1 MATSKRNTTNDALL
15 VETATTLKIMNE
27 RLFGGVG
34 QADGGALHFI
44 MGQHEKLAARME
56 VNKQELLDRVDTK
69 KAETDLAVK
78 TVADAQSMLDRKVTR
93 FTTVAA
99 TVNTLFLGAMAAL
112 GFYHKVHIGQ

>member
-1 MATSKRNTTNDALL
+1 MTPSKRNTTNDALL
-15 VETATTLKIMNE
+15 VETATTMKIMNE

-44 MGQHEKLAARME
+44 MSQHEKLATRME
-56 VNKQELLDRVDTK
+56 TDKQELLDRIDVK
-69 KAETDLAVK
+69 KTETDLAVK
-78 TVADAQSMLDRKVTR
+78 IVADAQNMLDQKVNR

-112 GFYHKVHIGQ
+112 GFYHRAH